1 MVIFGLVLLEG
12 RQFGGHSF
20 DISLMR
26 PPPNAYLALTGCAA
40 MVGIG
45 ADRRGYACR

>member
-1 MVIFGLVLLEG
+1 MATFGPGPLES
-12 RQFGGHSF
+12 RQIAGHIF
-20 DISLMR
+20 DISLM
-26 PPPNAYLALTGCAA
+26 PPPPIAYLALTGCAA